1 MRAKLFLIWF
11 AVLAPVLM
19 TRAQYDVHFSN
30 YEVVE
35 AYYNPSTVGKGTE
48 LNVVGAYAMQMMG
61 FENAPRTMYVGA
73 DIALPI
79 LGGKHGVGAQLLN
92 DQIGFFTNQSF
103 SIQYAYHGRLFGGQL
118 SLGVSGGMLSEG
130 FDGSKLEFV
139 DGGSD
144 DAFPTGN
151 VKGSALDL
159 AAGIH
164 YSYKDYYVGVGAKHL
179 TQPKV
184 LLGETNEIQIDA
196 AYYFMAGGNIRTKN
210 PLVSVQPSVMVLTD
224 ATAFRTDLM
233 AKLCY
238 HNDGKKL
245 VGGLGYSPSN
255 SVTLLIGGTFHG
267 IELGYAFEW
276 YTSALGAKSGSH
288 ELTVGY
294 QTDLNLFKKGKNK
307 HKSIR
312 YL

>member
-1 MRAKLFLIWF
+1 MLRKKIAIALIGLLS
-11 AVLAPVLM
+11 AVSAN
-19 TRAQYDVHFSN
+19 AQYDVHFSN
-30 YEVVE
+30 YELVE
-35 AYYNPSTVGKGTE
+35 AYYNPATVGKETN

-79 LGGKHGVGAQLLN
+79 LGGKHGVGAQILN

-103 SIQYAYHGRLFGGQL
+103 SLQYAFHTPMFGGQL
-118 SLGVSGGMLSEG
+118 SAGVNVGFISEG
-130 FDGSKLEFV
+130 FDGSKVEFV
-139 DGGSD
+139 DGERD
-144 DAFPTGN
+144 DAFPAGS

-159 AAGIH
+159 GAGIH
-164 YSYKDYYVGVGAKHL
+164 YSYRDFYAGVGAKHL

-184 LLGETNEIQIDA
+184 LLGETNELQIDA
-196 AYYFMAGGNIRTKN
+196 SYFFMAVGNIRLKN
-210 PLVSVQPSVMVLTD
+210 PLLSVQPSVMLLTD
-224 ATAFRTDLM
+224 ATAFRADLM

-238 HNDGKKL
+238 QNDGRKL
-245 VGGLGYSPSN
+245 VGGLGYSPGN
-255 SVTLLIGGTFHG
+255 SVTALVGGTFHG

-288 ELTVGY
+288 ELTVSY
-294 QTDLNLFKKGKNK
+294 KTDLNLFKKGKNK